1 MKYILTFFSLS
12 FIFISISFSEKYS
25 QEIVVDL
32 PYNSPEINIWADSV
46 LNTMTLNEKIGQL
59 FMVTGSGKNLD
70 ELYYK
75 KIDSLILNYKIGGVL
90 FLKSQPNQL
99 KQLLNRYNSHSK
111 IPLLASIDAEWG
123 LGMRLDSVQS
133 FPWMITM
140 GAIQDTNLIYEFGVE
155 VARQLKA
162 LGLHINFA
170 PVLDVNNN
178 PKNPIIDR
186 RSFGSDPMNVYS
198 KGYAYMRGLQD
209 NNIVACGKHFPG
221 HGDTNTDSHISLPVI
236 YHDRSRLD
244 NVELVPFKRLIKK
257 GLASIMIA
265 HINLPFIDTLQ
276 VPATFSKKIIQEIL
290 KKDMKFNGL
299 VISDALNMGALSM
312 YSVPGEVE
320 LNAFLSGNDVLL
332 CPDNISES
340 IELIKDKV
348 KSDSTLLKQLN
359 VSCKKNLMIKKWS
372 GVFDKLSIDQPTDL
386 INEQSELL
394 NKKLFKNALTV
405 LKNSDDIIP
414 LIDLDTTNLAYVEFG
429 NDNGDIFYNRLNNYV
444 HVNKYT
450 ASSSYSDI
458 DFFLEEL
465 RKYDIVI
472 VGLHYS
478 NQNFWDKHVVLEK
491 EKLLLSKLCSQNKV
505 IVNIF
510 GHPQL
515 LNFIPDDVDGVV
527 LSYQNSNVA
536 QDLTAQFNFGSI
548 SASGRLPVS
557 TNKFDCGSGF
567 DLESTREFEFVM
579 PLEVG
584 VNQDTLL
591 RIDTLVH
598 ASIKDKV
605 MPGCQI
611 VASRYGKVF
620 YNKTFGYH
628 TYDSVRLVDDSDLYD
643 IASITKIA
651 SAAPIMMEMID
662 RKLIKLHKKLGR
674 YSDIPLLY
682 HDKRNLKIIDIFTHQ
697 AQLFPW
703 IPFWQSFTN
712 EDSLDMS
719 IFSHYATEKYDLKVS
734 NDLFF
739 NSNYI
744 DTIYKIIYETPL
756 LEKKEYKYSDLGF
769 YLIHPIVEKLLLSD
783 IENYVYDKFY
793 KPIEAFR
800 ITYNPVLKYPLSSI
814 VPTENDKYFRNQLIH
829 GHVHDQGASLFGGVA
844 LHAGLFSNAIDLM
857 KLMQLYLD
865 DGYYLGK
872 SIITKKRIQEF
883 TKSPFKSIDNR
894 RGIIFDKPS
903 IDPDEIGP
911 TCDSIS
917 PLSFGHSGFT
927 GTLSWVDPEEE
938 IVYIFLSNGRVFPS
952 GNNTKLLDRNIR
964 TAIQE
969 IIYNSLN

>member
-1 MKYILTFFSLS
+1 MKYILTFFLFS
-12 FIFISISFSEKYS
+12 FILISISFSEKNN
-25 QEIVVDL
+25 QEIIVDL
-32 PYNSPEINIWADSV
+32 PYNSQEIHMWADS
-46 LNTMTLNEKIGQL
+46 LLSTMTLNEKIGQL

-75 KIDSLILNYKIGGVL
+75 KIDSLIINYKIGGVL
-90 FLKSQPNQL
+90 FLRSQPNQL
-99 KQLLNRYNSHSK
+99 KQLLNRYNSRSE

-133 FPWMITM
+133 FPWMMTM
-140 GAIQDTNLIYEFGVE
+140 GAVQDTNLIYDFGVE
-155 VARQLKA
+155 VARQLRT
-162 LGLHINFA
+162 LGLHVNFA

-178 PKNPIIDR
+178 PNNPIIDR
-186 RSFGSDPMNVYS
+186 RSFGSDPINVYS
-198 KGYAYMRGLQD
+198 KGHAYMRGLQD

-221 HGDTNTDSHISLPVI
+221 HGDTNIDSHISLPVI
-236 YHDRSRLD
+236 YHNRSRLD
-244 NVELVPFKRLIKK
+244 NIELVPFKRLIQQ

-276 VPATFSKKIIQEIL
+276 IPATFSKQIIQQIL
-290 KKDMKFNGL
+290 KKEMKFNGL

-312 YSVPGEVE
+312 YSIPGEVE
-320 LNAFLSGNDVLL
+320 LNAFLAGNDVLL

-340 IELIKDKV
+340 IKLIKAKV
-348 KSDSTLLKQLN
+348 KSDSTLLNQLN

-372 GVFDKLSIDQPTDL
+372 GVFDKLSGDNPQDL
-386 INEQSELL
+386 INEYSQLL

-405 LKNSDDIIP
+405 LKNSNNILP
-414 LIDLDTTNLAYVEFG
+414 LTGLDTANLAYVSLG
-429 NDNGDIFYNRLNNYV
+429 NVNGDVFYNRLNNYV
-444 HVNKYT
+444 NVKKYV
-450 ASSSYSDI
+450 ASNGFSDI
-458 DFFLEEL
+458 DSLLDEL
-465 RKYDIVI
+465 KKYDIVI

-478 NQNFWDKHVVLEK
+478 NQNFWDKHVFLEK
-491 EKLLLSKLCSQNKV
+491 EKLLLSRLCSQNKV
-505 IVNIF
+505 LVNIF

-515 LNFIPDDVDGVV
+515 LNFIPDDVDGLV
-527 LSYQNSNVA
+527 LSYQNASLA
-536 QDLTAQFNFGSI
+536 QDLTAQLNFGSI
-548 SASGRLPVS
+548 SANGRLPVS
-557 TNKFDCGSGF
+557 TEKFDFGSGL
-567 DLESTREFEFVM
+567 DLKANKEFEFVL
-579 PLEVG
+579 PVEVG
-584 VNQDTLL
+584 VHQESLL
-591 RIDTLVH
+591 QIDSLVN

-620 YNKTFGYH
+620 YNKAFGYH
-628 TYDSVRLVDDSDLYD
+628 TYDSVRLVDDSHLYD

-651 SAAPIMMEMID
+651 SAAPIIMEMVD
-662 RKLIKLHKKLGR
+662 RKLIKLHKRLDR

-682 HDKRNLKIIDIFTHQ
+682 DDKKNLKIIDIFTHQ

-703 IPFWQSFTN
+703 IPFWQSFTDQ
-712 EDSLDMS
+712 DSLDMS
-719 IFSHYATEKYDLKVS
+719 IFSYYATSKYNIKVS

-739 NSNYI
+739 SSNYL

-783 IENYVYDKFY
+783 VENYVYNKFY

-800 ITYNPVLKYPLSSI
+800 ITYNPLFKYPLSSI

-829 GHVHDQGASLFGGVA
+829 GYVHDQGASLFGGVA

-857 KLMQLYLD
+857 KLMQLYLN
-865 DGYYLGK
+865 DGYHLDER
-872 SIITKKRIQEF
+872 IISKKRIQEF
-883 TKSPFKSIDNR
+883 TQAPFQSIGNR

-903 IDPDEIGP
+903 IDPDELGP
-911 TCDSIS
+911 TCDAVSA
-917 PLSFGHSGFT
+917 LSFGHSGFT
-927 GTLSWVDPEEE
+927 GTLSWADPEEE
-938 IVYIFLSNGRVFPS
+938 IVYIFLSNGRVFPN

-964 TAIQE
+964 TEIQK